1 MNVRKKH
8 IRKVVERLLDE
19 HRVLAAPVPVEE
31 IAEKQGATIRQ
42 QPTEDSLSGFLF
54 KDRATGKSVIGVNK
68 DHSPTR
74 KRFTVAH
81 ELGHLMLHSHEQ
93 IHVDKA
99 GYGTGYGL
107 VKLRS
112 DLSSTG
118 LDSEEIEANF
128 FAAEILMPLRL
139 LEEEL
144 AKQPMLDM
152 LDEAAFNSA
161 LKSMSKTFKVSTQA
175 LNIRLVQLG
184 LLEVGY

>member
-8 IRKVVERLLDE
+8 IRKVVEALLDE
-19 HRVLAAPVPVEE
+19 HHISAAPVPVEE
-31 IAEKQGATIRQ
+31 IAERQGATIRQ

-54 KDRATGKSVIGVNK
+54 KDRATGTAIIGVNK

-81 ELGHLMLHSHEQ
+81 ELGHLMLHSYEQ

-99 GYGTGYGL
+99 GYGAGYGL

-118 LDSEEIEANF
+118 LDSEEVEANF

-144 AKQPMLDM
+144 TKQPTLNM
-152 LDEAAFNSA
+152 LDESSFNAA
-161 LKSMSKTFKVSTQA
+161 LKSMSKTFKVSPQA

-184 LLEVGY
+184 LLDVGY